1 MYSNRPKGW
10 TFKPGKK
17 HICICSFFS
26 NLSFE
31 FIFNYIRTISIDIS
45 LKSPST
51 KRAWAHNFSPI
62 CVDSWPPLMSDDG
75 QQWSLLGGLC
85 GQRGVQC
92 LCGWGAG
99 HWTMR
104 KKITAG
110 EITRG
115 QGERWVHNFVQSDLC
130 WQEATNNVQQWA
142 LFGVLR
148 NFQLFRGFAARGW
161 PPARFNSWSQ
171 QHYSVKL

>member
-10 TFKPGKK
+10 TFKPGQITKL
-17 HICICSFFS
+17 FS

-62 CVDSWPPLMSDDG
+62 CVDSWPPLMSDYS

-85 GQRGVQC
+85 GQGSVQC
-92 LCGWGAG
+92 LCGRGGG

-130 WQEATNNVQQWA
+130 WQEAPNNGHFSVFYGIFSF
-142 LFGVLR
+142 FGVLPR
-148 NFQLFRGFAARGW
+148 AGGRQI
-161 PPARFNSWSQ
+161 
-171 QHYSVKL
+171 